1 MTIEDSTSGGP
12 GAPDQALF
20 QPRMPEVDVVE
31 PEVIDAVFNTARKA
45 ASHEAQLPGDGTPDR
60 YLVVVTPGRMLMQ
73 VPCPPA
79 GSMPLERVAPMAKM
93 LPGAVPRKI
102 AVIAFTSIKAVQQD
116 ISRAIPFMGL
126 LMGFA
131 YIGHAVWVFEGHPSA
146 LVAGCREADLLLV
159 DGGMVPYLPEGW
171 ADTAASVMQHR
182 EIYVHDRA
190 AFQLKRLAVP

>member
-1 MTIEDSTSGGP
+1 MTMQDSTSGGP
-12 GAPDQALF
+12 GAPDPALF
-20 QPRMPEVDVVE
+20 RPRMPEVDVVE
-31 PEVIDAVFNTARKA
+31 PEVVDAVFNTARKA
-45 ASHEAQLPGDGTPDR
+45 ASREAQLPGDETPDR

-79 GSMPLERVAPMAKM
+79 GSMPPERVAPMAKM
-93 LPGAVPRKI
+93 LPGAVPRRI
-102 AVIAFTSIKAVQQD
+102 AVIAFTDIKAIQQD

-146 LVAGCREADLLLV
+146 LAAGCRDADLLLV
-159 DGGMVPYLPEGW
+159 DSGMVPYLPKGW
-171 ADTAASVMQHR
+171 PDTAASVMQHR

>member
-1 MTIEDSTSGGP
+1 MTSKESPSGDQSSS
-12 GAPDQALF
+12 DQALF
-20 QPRMPEVDVVE
+20 RPRMPEVEVVE

-45 ASHEAQLPGDGTPDR
+45 AGREAQLPGDENPDR

-79 GSMPLERVAPMAKM
+79 GSMPPERVAPMEKM
-93 LPGAVPRKI
+93 LPGAVPRNI
-102 AVIAFTSIKAVQQD
+102 GVIAFTDIKAVQQD
-116 ISRAIPFMGL
+116 ISQAIPFVGL

-146 LVAGCREADLLLV
+146 LTAGCREADLLLV
-159 DGGMVPYLPEGW
+159 DGGMVPYLPGGW
-171 ADTAASVMQHR
+171 PGTAASVMRHQ

-190 AFQLKRLAVP
+190 AFQLKRVTIK